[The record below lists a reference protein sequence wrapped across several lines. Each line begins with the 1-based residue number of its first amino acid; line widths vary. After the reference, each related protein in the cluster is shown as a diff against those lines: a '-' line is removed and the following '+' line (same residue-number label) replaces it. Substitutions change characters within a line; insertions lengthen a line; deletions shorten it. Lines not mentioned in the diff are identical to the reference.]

1 MAAQTDSLTYSVDMR
16 GEGPQRLALV
26 QLDSVRAVQVR
37 DVIVRVHGYQ
47 DVCHIRLERIKN
59 TIRVTAEK
67 VSNTAPICEEDG
79 E

>member
-1 MAAQTDSLTYSVDMR
+1 MAVQTDSLTYSVDMR

-47 DVCHIRLERIKN
+47 DVCHIGLERIKKKPN
-59 TIRVTAEK
+59 Q
-67 VSNTAPICEEDG
+67 SHSG
-79 E
+79 ESDHYGTDM